1 MGKFQGFLSPSANIK
16 FQDVPNGLA
25 ALGKVPA
32 EGWVQILA
40 LCGCY
45 EGAVNGESKD
55 GEPGN
60 YGKGWLG
67 ITGKSM
73 EDAEKRKRALNAEI
87 ANGRLAMIA
96 IMGMMVQN
104 GTFGTTGPE
113 MWLPQ

>member
-1 MGKFQGFLSPSANIK
+1 MACTLWFLR
-16 FQDVPNGLA
+16 V
-25 ALGKVPA
+25 
-32 EGWVQILA
+32 
-40 LCGCY
+40 
-45 EGAVNGESKD
+45 AVNGESKD

-67 ITGKSM
+67 ITGKSV
-73 EDAEKRKRALNAEI
+73 EDLEKRKRALNAEL

-113 MWLPQ
+113 MWLPSSAFESELGVQAPVGFWDPLGFTKSMDADSF